1 MSEEGKLSVA
11 DLLARQGGEQTTS
24 RPRRRRRSLEEG
36 GVSVA
41 ELTGNLPV
49 VDSVPE
55 QPRHTSV
62 PLDAEL
68 EEALQAQPEDADKA
82 GNAEKADKPAK
93 TEKADKPAKTEKA
106 DEAAAKPDKPT
117 PAADETKVIPKVKDQ
132 PEAKSAAEPAAKPA
146 EEPSAKPAAE
156 PADPAVPAVSAS
168 FAPSERTET
177 AQAAE
182 AHPLF
187 DAGDTS
193 SEERDT
199 EALDTEDGA
208 RVSILAVILMSAIAV
223 VLGAALFKGFEY
235 LWANMG
241 LPVAPILA
249 LLATAGIVGIV
260 HVMRTE
266 RDRLS
271 MLLAA
276 LAGAVLTFGPALI
289 TGIH

>member
-24 RPRRRRRSLEEG
+24 RPRRRRSLEEG

-62 PLDAEL
+62 PLDAEP

-82 GNAEKADKPAK
+82 GNAEKAD
-93 TEKADKPAKTEKA
+93 
-106 DEAAAKPDKPT
+106 KPDKPT

-132 PEAKSAAEPAAKPA
+132 PEAKSAAEP
-146 EEPSAKPAAE
+146 SAKPAAE
-156 PADPAVPAVSAS
+156 PAGPAVPAVSAL

-182 AHPLF
+182 EHPLF

>member
-62 PLDAEL
+62 PLDAEP
-68 EEALQAQPEDADKA
+68 EEAAQAQPEDVDKA
-82 GNAEKADKPAK
+82 GNAEKADKPA
-93 TEKADKPAKTEKA
+93 
-106 DEAAAKPDKPT
+106 KPT

-132 PEAKSAAEPAAKPA
+132 PEAKSAAEPAG
-146 EEPSAKPAAE
+146 
-156 PADPAVPAVSAS
+156 PAVPAVSAL

-177 AQAAE
+177 AQAVE
-182 AHPLF
+182 EHPLF

-208 RVSILAVILMSAIAV
+208 RVSILAVVLMSAIAV

>member
-1 MSEEGKLSVA
+1 MSEEGKVSVA

-93 TEKADKPAKTEKA
+93 TEKADEAAAKPAKTEKA

-132 PEAKSAAEPAAKPA
+132 PEAKSAAEPA
-146 EEPSAKPAAE
+146 
-156 PADPAVPAVSAS
+156 DPAVPAVSAL

-182 AHPLF
+182 EHPPF

-193 SEERDT
+193 SEER
-199 EALDTEDGA
+199 DTEDGA

>member
-1 MSEEGKLSVA
+1 M
-11 DLLARQGGEQTTS
+11 
-24 RPRRRRRSLEEG
+24 
-36 GVSVA
+36 
-41 ELTGNLPV
+41 
-49 VDSVPE
+49 
-55 QPRHTSV
+55 
-62 PLDAEL
+62 
-68 EEALQAQPEDADKA
+68 
-82 GNAEKADKPAK
+82 
-93 TEKADKPAKTEKA
+93 
-106 DEAAAKPDKPT
+106 
-117 PAADETKVIPKVKDQ
+117 
-132 PEAKSAAEPAAKPA
+132 
-146 EEPSAKPAAE
+146 
-156 PADPAVPAVSAS
+156 PAVSAL

-182 AHPLF
+182 EHPLF

-208 RVSILAVILMSAIAV
+208 RVSILVVILMSAIAV

>member
-11 DLLARQGGEQTTS
+11 DLLARQGGAQTTS

-82 GNAEKADKPAK
+82 GNAEKADKA
-93 TEKADKPAKTEKA
+93 EKVDKPAKTEKA

-132 PEAKSAAEPAAKPA
+132 PEAKSAAEPA
-146 EEPSAKPAAE
+146 
-156 PADPAVPAVSAS
+156 DPAVPAVSTS

-182 AHPLF
+182 EHPSF

-235 LWANMG
+235 LWVNMG

>member
-1 MSEEGKLSVA
+1 VSEEGKLSVA

-24 RPRRRRRSLEEG
+24 RPRRRRSLEEG

-62 PLDAEL
+62 PLDVEP
-68 EEALQAQPEDADKA
+68 EEAAQAQPEDAD
-82 GNAEKADKPAK
+82 
-93 TEKADKPAKTEKA
+93 KA

-132 PEAKSAAEPAAKPA
+132 PEAKSAAEP
-146 EEPSAKPAAE
+146 SAKPAAE
-156 PADPAVPAVSAS
+156 PAGPAVPAVSAL

-182 AHPLF
+182 EHPLF

>member
-11 DLLARQGGEQTTS
+11 DLLARQGVEQTTS

-68 EEALQAQPEDADKA
+68 EEAAQAQPEDAD
-82 GNAEKADKPAK
+82 
-93 TEKADKPAKTEKA
+93 KA

-146 EEPSAKPAAE
+146 EEPAAKPSVE
-156 PADPAVPAVSAS
+156 PAGPVVPAVSTS

-182 AHPLF
+182 EHPLF

>member
-62 PLDAEL
+62 PLDVEP
-68 EEALQAQPEDADKA
+68 EEALQAQPEDAD
-82 GNAEKADKPAK
+82 
-93 TEKADKPAKTEKA
+93 KA

-132 PEAKSAAEPAAKPA
+132 PEAKSAAEPA
-146 EEPSAKPAAE
+146 
-156 PADPAVPAVSAS
+156 DPAVPAVSAL

-182 AHPLF
+182 EHPPF

>member
-11 DLLARQGGEQTTS
+11 DLLARQGVEQTTS

-68 EEALQAQPEDADKA
+68 EEAAQAQPEDAD
-82 GNAEKADKPAK
+82 
-93 TEKADKPAKTEKA
+93 KA

-132 PEAKSAAEPAAKPA
+132 PEAKSAAEPAG
-146 EEPSAKPAAE
+146 
-156 PADPAVPAVSAS
+156 PAVPAVSAL
-168 FAPSERTET
+168 FAPSERAET

-182 AHPLF
+182 EHPLF

>member
-62 PLDAEL
+62 PLDVEP

-82 GNAEKADKPAK
+82 GNA
-93 TEKADKPAKTEKA
+93 EKADKPAKTEKA

-182 AHPLF
+182 VHPLF

>member
-11 DLLARQGGEQTTS
+11 DLLARQGVEQTTS

-68 EEALQAQPEDADKA
+68 EEAAQAQPQDAD
-82 GNAEKADKPAK
+82 
-93 TEKADKPAKTEKA
+93 KA

-132 PEAKSAAEPAAKPA
+132 PEAKSAAEPAG
-146 EEPSAKPAAE
+146 
-156 PADPAVPAVSAS
+156 PAVPAVSTS

-182 AHPLF
+182 EHPLF

>member
-68 EEALQAQPEDADKA
+68 EGALQAQPEDADKA
-82 GNAEKADKPAK
+82 DKADKPAN
-93 TEKADKPAKTEKA
+93 TEKA

-117 PAADETKVIPKVKDQ
+117 PAADETKVIPKVIDQ
-132 PEAKSAAEPAAKPA
+132 PEAKSAAEPAAKP
-146 EEPSAKPAAE
+146 SVE
-156 PADPAVPAVSAS
+156 PAGPAVPAVSTS

-182 AHPLF
+182 EHPLF

-235 LWANMG
+235 LWVNMG

>member
-68 EEALQAQPEDADKA
+68 EEAAQAQPEDVDKA

-93 TEKADKPAKTEKA
+93 TEKAD
-106 DEAAAKPDKPT
+106 EAAAKPEKPT

-132 PEAKSAAEPAAKPA
+132 PEAKSAAEPAG
-146 EEPSAKPAAE
+146 
-156 PADPAVPAVSAS
+156 PAVPAVSAL

-182 AHPLF
+182 EHPPF

>member
-11 DLLARQGGEQTTS
+11 DLLARQGGEQTTL

-62 PLDAEL
+62 PLDVEP

-82 GNAEKADKPAK
+82 DKADKPV
-93 TEKADKPAKTEKA
+93 KTEKA

-132 PEAKSAAEPAAKPA
+132 PEAKSAAEPA
-146 EEPSAKPAAE
+146 
-156 PADPAVPAVSAS
+156 DPAVPAVSAL

-182 AHPLF
+182 EHPLF

-235 LWANMG
+235 LWVNMG

>member
-82 GNAEKADKPAK
+82 
-93 TEKADKPAKTEKA
+93 
-106 DEAAAKPDKPT
+106 DEAAAKPAKPT

-132 PEAKSAAEPAAKPA
+132 PEAKSAVEPAAKPA
-146 EEPSAKPAAE
+146 EEPSAKAAAE
-156 PADPAVPAVSAS
+156 PAGPAVPAVSAL

-182 AHPLF
+182 EHPLF

-249 LLATAGIVGIV
+249 LLVTAGIVGIV

>member
-82 GNAEKADKPAK
+82 DKADKPV
-93 TEKADKPAKTEKA
+93 KTEKA

-132 PEAKSAAEPAAKPA
+132 PEAKF
-146 EEPSAKPAAE
+146 AAE
-156 PADPAVPAVSAS
+156 PADPAVPAVSAL

-182 AHPLF
+182 EHPLF

-235 LWANMG
+235 LWVNMG

>member
-62 PLDAEL
+62 PLDVEP
-68 EEALQAQPEDADKA
+68 EEAAQAQPEDADKA
-82 GNAEKADKPAK
+82 GNA
-93 TEKADKPAKTEKA
+93 EKADKPAKTEKA

-132 PEAKSAAEPAAKPA
+132 PEAKSAAEPA
-146 EEPSAKPAAE
+146 
-156 PADPAVPAVSAS
+156 DPAVPAVSAL

-177 AQAAE
+177 AQAAGE
-182 AHPLF
+182 HPLF

-193 SEERDT
+193 SEECDT

-235 LWANMG
+235 LWVNMG

>member
-62 PLDAEL
+62 PLDVEP

-82 GNAEKADKPAK
+82 DEAEKADKPAK
-93 TEKADKPAKTEKA
+93 TEKADV
-106 DEAAAKPDKPT
+106 AAAKSDKPT

-132 PEAKSAAEPAAKPA
+132 PEAKSAAEPA
-146 EEPSAKPAAE
+146 
-156 PADPAVPAVSAS
+156 DPAVPAVSAS

-182 AHPLF
+182 EHPLF

-199 EALDTEDGA
+199 EAVDTEDGA

>member
-11 DLLARQGGEQTTS
+11 DLLARQGGAQTTS

-62 PLDAEL
+62 PLDVEP

-82 GNAEKADKPAK
+82 GNAEKADKA
-93 TEKADKPAKTEKA
+93 EKA

-132 PEAKSAAEPAAKPA
+132 PEAKSAAEPA
-146 EEPSAKPAAE
+146 
-156 PADPAVPAVSAS
+156 DPAVPAVSTS

-182 AHPLF
+182 EHPSF

-235 LWANMG
+235 LWVNMG

>member
-68 EEALQAQPEDADKA
+68 EGAAQAQPEDADKA
-82 GNAEKADKPAK
+82 DEAEKA
-93 TEKADKPAKTEKA
+93 EKVDKPAKTEKA

-132 PEAKSAAEPAAKPA
+132 PEAKSAAEPA
-146 EEPSAKPAAE
+146 
-156 PADPAVPAVSAS
+156 DPAVPAVSAL

-182 AHPLF
+182 EHPLF

>member
-93 TEKADKPAKTEKA
+93 TEKADS
-106 DEAAAKPDKPT
+106 AAAKPDKPT

-132 PEAKSAAEPAAKPA
+132 PEAKSAAEPA
-146 EEPSAKPAAE
+146 
-156 PADPAVPAVSAS
+156 DPAVPAVSAS

-182 AHPLF
+182 EHLLF

>member
-11 DLLARQGGEQTTS
+11 DLLARQGVEQTTS
-24 RPRRRRRSLEEG
+24 RPRRRRSLEEG

-62 PLDAEL
+62 PLDVEP
-68 EEALQAQPEDADKA
+68 EEAAQAQPEDVDKA
-82 GNAEKADKPAK
+82 GNAEKADKA
-93 TEKADKPAKTEKA
+93 EK
-106 DEAAAKPDKPT
+106 AAKPDKPT

-132 PEAKSAAEPAAKPA
+132 PEAKSAAEP
-146 EEPSAKPAAE
+146 SAKPAAE
-156 PADPAVPAVSAS
+156 PAGPAVPAVSAL

-182 AHPLF
+182 EHPLF

>member
-82 GNAEKADKPAK
+82 DKADKPV
-93 TEKADKPAKTEKA
+93 KTEKA

-132 PEAKSAAEPAAKPA
+132 PEAKSAAEPA
-146 EEPSAKPAAE
+146 
-156 PADPAVPAVSAS
+156 DPAVPAVSTS

-182 AHPLF
+182 EHPLF

-223 VLGAALFKGFEY
+223 ILGAALFKGFEY

>member
-68 EEALQAQPEDADKA
+68 EEALQAQPEDADK
-82 GNAEKADKPAK
+82 
-93 TEKADKPAKTEKA
+93 T

-132 PEAKSAAEPAAKPA
+132 PEAKF
-146 EEPSAKPAAE
+146 AAE
-156 PADPAVPAVSAS
+156 PADPAVPAVSTS

-177 AQAAE
+177 AQAAGE
-182 AHPLF
+182 HPLF

>member
-68 EEALQAQPEDADKA
+68 EEALQAQPEDADNA
-82 GNAEKADKPAK
+82 GNA
-93 TEKADKPAKTEKA
+93 EKADKPAKTEKA

-132 PEAKSAAEPAAKPA
+132 PEVKSAAEPAAKPA

-156 PADPAVPAVSAS
+156 PAGPAVPAVSAL
-168 FAPSERTET
+168 FASSERTET

-182 AHPLF
+182 GHPLF

>member
-62 PLDAEL
+62 PLDVEP

-82 GNAEKADKPAK
+82 GNA
-93 TEKADKPAKTEKA
+93 EKADKPAKTEKA

-132 PEAKSAAEPAAKPA
+132 PEAKSAAEPA
-146 EEPSAKPAAE
+146 
-156 PADPAVPAVSAS
+156 DPAVPAVSAS
-168 FAPSERTET
+168 FAPSERAET

-182 AHPLF
+182 EHPLF

>member
-11 DLLARQGGEQTTS
+11 DLLARQGVEQTTS

-62 PLDAEL
+62 PLDVEP
-68 EEALQAQPEDADKA
+68 EEAAQAQPEDA
-82 GNAEKADKPAK
+82 N
-93 TEKADKPAKTEKA
+93 KA

-132 PEAKSAAEPAAKPA
+132 PEAKSAAEPAGP
-146 EEPSAKPAAE
+146 
-156 PADPAVPAVSAS
+156 DVPAVSTS

-182 AHPLF
+182 EHPLF

>member
-93 TEKADKPAKTEKA
+93 TEKAD
-106 DEAAAKPDKPT
+106 EAAAKPDKPT

-182 AHPLF
+182 VHPLF

>member
-62 PLDAEL
+62 PLDVEP

-93 TEKADKPAKTEKA
+93 TEKADEA
-106 DEAAAKPDKPT
+106 AAAKPDKPT

-132 PEAKSAAEPAAKPA
+132 PEAKSAAEPA
-146 EEPSAKPAAE
+146 
-156 PADPAVPAVSAS
+156 DPAVPAVSAL
-168 FAPSERTET
+168 FAPSERAET

-182 AHPLF
+182 EHPLF

>member
-82 GNAEKADKPAK
+82 
-93 TEKADKPAKTEKA
+93 

-132 PEAKSAAEPAAKPA
+132 PEAKSAAEPA
-146 EEPSAKPAAE
+146 
-156 PADPAVPAVSAS
+156 DPAVPAVSAL

-182 AHPLF
+182 EHPLS

>member
-62 PLDAEL
+62 PLDAEP

-82 GNAEKADKPAK
+82 DKADKPV
-93 TEKADKPAKTEKA
+93 KTEKA

-132 PEAKSAAEPAAKPA
+132 PEAKSAT
-146 EEPSAKPAAE
+146 E
-156 PADPAVPAVSAS
+156 PADPAVPAVSTS

-182 AHPLF
+182 EHPLF

-223 VLGAALFKGFEY
+223 ILGAALFKGFEY

>member
-68 EEALQAQPEDADKA
+68 EEAAQAQPEDADKA
-82 GNAEKADKPAK
+82 GNA
-93 TEKADKPAKTEKA
+93 EKADKPAKTEKA

-132 PEAKSAAEPAAKPA
+132 PEAKSAAEPA
-146 EEPSAKPAAE
+146 
-156 PADPAVPAVSAS
+156 DPPVPAVSAS
-168 FAPSERTET
+168 FAPSERAET

-182 AHPLF
+182 EHPLF

>member
-62 PLDAEL
+62 PLDVEP
-68 EEALQAQPEDADKA
+68 EEALQAQPEDAD
-82 GNAEKADKPAK
+82 
-93 TEKADKPAKTEKA
+93 KA

-132 PEAKSAAEPAAKPA
+132 PEAKSAAEPA
-146 EEPSAKPAAE
+146 
-156 PADPAVPAVSAS
+156 DPAVPAVSAL

-182 AHPLF
+182 EHPPF

-223 VLGAALFKGFEY
+223 ILGAALFKGFEY

>member
-11 DLLARQGGEQTTS
+11 DLLARQGVEQTTS

-62 PLDAEL
+62 PLDVEP
-68 EEALQAQPEDADKA
+68 EEATQAQPEDADK
-82 GNAEKADKPAK
+82 
-93 TEKADKPAKTEKA
+93 
-106 DEAAAKPDKPT
+106 AAAKPDKPT

-132 PEAKSAAEPAAKPA
+132 PEAKSAAEPAGPA
-146 EEPSAKPAAE
+146 M
-156 PADPAVPAVSAS
+156 PAVSTS

-182 AHPLF
+182 EHPLF

>member
-62 PLDAEL
+62 PLDAEP
-68 EEALQAQPEDADKA
+68 EEALQAQPEDVDKA
-82 GNAEKADKPAK
+82 GNAEKADKA
-93 TEKADKPAKTEKA
+93 EKA

-132 PEAKSAAEPAAKPA
+132 PEAKSAAEP
-146 EEPSAKPAAE
+146 SAKPAAE
-156 PADPAVPAVSAS
+156 PAGPAVPAVSAL

-182 AHPLF
+182 EHPLF

>member
-11 DLLARQGGEQTTS
+11 DLLARQGVEQTTS

-62 PLDAEL
+62 PLDVEP
-68 EEALQAQPEDADKA
+68 EEAAQAQPEDADKA
-82 GNAEKADKPAK
+82 
-93 TEKADKPAKTEKA
+93 
-106 DEAAAKPDKPT
+106 DEAAAKPDKPAKPT

-156 PADPAVPAVSAS
+156 PAGPAVPAVSTS

-182 AHPLF
+182 EHPLF

>member
-82 GNAEKADKPAK
+82 DKADKPV
-93 TEKADKPAKTEKA
+93 KTEKA

-132 PEAKSAAEPAAKPA
+132 PEAKSAAEPA
-146 EEPSAKPAAE
+146 
-156 PADPAVPAVSAS
+156 DPAVPAVSAL

-182 AHPLF
+182 EHPLF

>member
-41 ELTGNLPV
+41 ELTGSLPV

-82 GNAEKADKPAK
+82 DKADKPV
-93 TEKADKPAKTEKA
+93 KTEKA

-132 PEAKSAAEPAAKPA
+132 PEAKSAAEPA
-146 EEPSAKPAAE
+146 
-156 PADPAVPAVSAS
+156 DPAVPAVSAL

-182 AHPLF
+182 EHPLF

-235 LWANMG
+235 LWVNMG